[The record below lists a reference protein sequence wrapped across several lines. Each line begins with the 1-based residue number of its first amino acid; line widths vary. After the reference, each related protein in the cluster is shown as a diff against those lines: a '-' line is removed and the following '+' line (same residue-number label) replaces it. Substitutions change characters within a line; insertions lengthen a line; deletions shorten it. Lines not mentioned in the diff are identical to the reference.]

1 MFRQRVDQFTFL
13 VRIMREIKRPQQMKR
28 PHSHPPTPH
37 AGWAA
42 HGSVP
47 SKVPAILMASL
58 FLFLFSVVQL
68 IHTCHHHH
76 HHHAA
81 SHGVNMG
88 VLQSEMAREADE
100 DASCPACMFLRALF
114 STEAPPE
121 GLTASVVVSY
131 GSIQL
136 QQLNSFLSAQT
147 VAPFSVRAPPALA
160 CNA

>member
-1 MFRQRVDQFTFL
+1 
-13 VRIMREIKRPQQMKR
+13 MKR
-28 PHSHPPTPH
+28 PHSHSPTPH

-76 HHHAA
+76 HHHAK
-81 SHGVNMG
+81 SHGVNVG
-88 VLQSEMAREADE
+88 VLQSEEMVREADD
-100 DASCPACMFLRALF
+100 DASCPACMFLRALY
-114 STEAPPE
+114 STGAPPE
-121 GLTASVVVSY
+121 GFAASIVVNY
-131 GSIQL
+131 GSIQP
-136 QQLNSFLSAQT
+136 QQINFFLLAQA